1 MEESVVDH
9 LEKEPIELTQGD
21 KNQESERPDIVDV
34 ENESSKEDDNGV
46 LHHKESIHD
55 QLALQ
60 AAPIILV
67 PLLLLLLGWQGQ
79 DQVVHVEVADA
90 VQDALE
96 HCHALGI
103 TEKET

>member
-21 KNQESERPDIVDV
+21 KNQERPDIVYV

-46 LHHKESIHD
+46 LHHKESIEN
-55 QLALQ
+55 QLAAEASG
-60 AAPIILV
+60 AAPV
-67 PLLLLLLGWQGQ
+67 LLLLLFLGGQWQN
-79 DQVVHVEVADA
+79 QVVHVEVADA

-96 HCHALGI
+96 DCHA
-103 TEKET
+103 